1 MAREITRPA
10 ESERPGEPRE
20 EEAMPAYLKPL
31 TDPAQMLRIVEALL
45 FASDKPL
52 AEEEIAEALPEGADV
67 AALLEELQ
75 ARHADSGVRLARVA
89 GKWQM
94 RTADDLRYL
103 LRKEVKEEKKLSRVA
118 LETLAI
124 IAYHQ
129 PVTRADIEDIRG
141 VATSKGTL
149 DKLME
154 IGWVKIRGRRRVP
167 GRPVTYGVTEEF
179 LTHFGLDSVRDLP
192 GLAELKGAGLLDA
205 DLPPGFEMPQPQ
217 GQAGAESLPSLD
229 EDDALFDAAADDQ
242 DDAEPPLDMHLPD
255 GPGEARKP

>member
-1 MAREITRPA
+1 
-10 ESERPGEPRE
+10 
-20 EEAMPAYLKPL
+20 MPPYLKPL
-31 TDPAQMLRIVEALL
+31 TDPAQMRRIVEALL
-45 FASDKPL
+45 FAADAPL
-52 AEEEIAEALPEGADV
+52 AEAEIAAALPEGADV
-67 AALLEELQ
+67 AALLKELQ
-75 ARHADSGVRLARVA
+75 AKYADGGVRLAQVA

-141 VATSKGTL
+141 VAMSKGTL

-154 IGWVKIRGRRRVP
+154 IGWVKVRGRRRVP

-179 LTHFGLDSVRDLP
+179 LTHFGLNSVRDLP

-217 GQAGAESLPSLD
+217 GQAGGERLPALD
-229 EDDALFDAAADDQ
+229 EDHALFDGAAE

-255 GPGEARKP
+255 GPGAARKP